1 VLTCGVIRTQVQLT
15 DQQSLALKEAAAARG
30 VSIAEVI
37 RQALDQHLAD
47 QAGGS
52 RRQRAIRAIGGYRSG
67 RHDVSVRHDDHLA
80 DAFAE

>member
-1 VLTCGVIRTQVQLT
+1 MQLT
-15 DQQSLALKEAAAARG
+15 DQQARALKETAGSRG
-30 VSIAEVI
+30 ISIAEVI
-37 RQALDQHLAD
+37 RQALDQHLVG
-47 QAGGS
+47 QATES

>member
-1 VLTCGVIRTQVQLT
+1 MIRTQVQLT
-15 DQQSLALKEAAAARG
+15 ERQAQALKEAASAQG

-37 RQALDQHLAD
+37 RQALDQHLA
-47 QAGGS
+47 GKGRES

-67 RHDVSVRHDDHLA
+67 RHDVSERHDEHVA

>member
-1 VLTCGVIRTQVQLT
+1 MIRTQVQLSEH
-15 DQQSLALKEAAAARG
+15 QSRALKETAAARG

-37 RQALDQHLAD
+37 RQALDQHLGE
-47 QAGGS
+47 QAGES

-67 RHDVSVRHDDHLA
+67 RHDVSVRHDDDLA

>member
-1 VLTCGVIRTQVQLT
+1 VIRTQVQLS
-15 DQQSLALKEAAAARG
+15 DQQSRALKATAAARG

-37 RQALDQHLAD
+37 RQALDQHLGA
-47 QAGGS
+47 QVGES

>member
-1 VLTCGVIRTQVQLT
+1 MIRTQVQLSEE
-15 DQQSLALKEAAAARG
+15 QARALKDTATARG

-37 RQALDQHLAD
+37 RQALDEHLGH
-47 QAGGS
+47 QAGQF

-80 DAFAE
+80 DAFGE

>member
-1 VLTCGVIRTQVQLT
+1 MIRTQVQLSEH
-15 DQQSLALKEAAAARG
+15 QSRALKETAAARG

-37 RQALDQHLAD
+37 RQALDQHLGE
-47 QAGGS
+47 QAGES
-52 RRQRAIRAIGGYRSG
+52 RRRRAIRAIGGYRSR

>member
-1 VLTCGVIRTQVQLT
+1 MIRTQVQLS
-15 DQQSLALKEAAAARG
+15 DQQSRALKETAAARG

-37 RQALDQHLAD
+37 RQALDQHLRE
-47 QAGGS
+47 QAGES

-67 RHDVSVRHDDHLA
+67 RHDVSNRHDDHLA

>member
-1 VLTCGVIRTQVQLT
+1 MIRTQVQLSE
-15 DQQSLALKEAAAARG
+15 QQSRALKETAAARR

-37 RQALDQHLAD
+37 RQALDQYLGD
-47 QAGGS
+47 QAGES

-67 RHDVSVRHDDHLA
+67 HHDVSERHDDHLA

>member
-1 VLTCGVIRTQVQLT
+1 MQLS
-15 DQQSLALKEAAAARG
+15 DEQSRALKETAAARG

-37 RQALDQHLAD
+37 RQALDEHL
-47 QAGGS
+47 GGEGGES

-67 RHDVSVRHDDHLA
+67 RHDVSVRHDDHVA